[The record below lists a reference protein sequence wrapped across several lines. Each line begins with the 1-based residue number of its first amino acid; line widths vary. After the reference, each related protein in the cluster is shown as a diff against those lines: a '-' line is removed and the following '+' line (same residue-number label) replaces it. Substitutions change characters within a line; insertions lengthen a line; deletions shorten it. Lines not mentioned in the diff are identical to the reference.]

1 LPRKVRDASLET
13 RTARGRLPVAH
24 KPYFRLIEPGLHLGY
39 RKLPSG
45 PGTWVARRYAG
56 EGRYAVENLRTADGE
71 VVLADDYADAD
82 GVRVMTF
89 AQAQRAVRGPHA
101 RAAGGHTV
109 ADVIA
114 SYLDYLQGDGRSPHS
129 IEDTRRRVAAHILPA
144 LGGVRV
150 TAITPERLRRWRDDV
165 ATTAARVRTRK
176 GAEQRHRT
184 SDDRARRSSANRTW
198 TILRAALNHAFHE
211 GKIES
216 DIVWRKVK
224 GFRGVDTA
232 RVRYLTIAEAKR
244 LINASD
250 PEFRPLVQ
258 AALQTGCRYGEL
270 AGLTV
275 ADFNPDAGTLAIR
288 KSKSGAPRH
297 VVLADEGIALLT
309 VLTAGRTGTDLIL
322 RRATGEP
329 WRASNQG
336 RLISEACA
344 QAKINPPISFH
355 GLRHTWASHA
365 VMNGVPLMVVARN
378 LGHADTKMVEKHY
391 GHLAPSYMAEEIRKK
406 APRFGFKPDPKLA
419 MLGG

>member
-1 LPRKVRDASLET
+1 VQNSDTELPT
-13 RTARGRLPVAH
+13 TALAALAR
-24 KPYFRLIEPGLHLGY
+24 IEPGRLCGLH
-39 RKLPSG
+39 S
-45 PGTWVARRYAG
+45 
-56 EGRYAVENLRTADGE
+56 
-71 VVLADDYADAD
+71 
-82 GVRVMTF
+82 
-89 AQAQRAVRGPHA
+89 
-101 RAAGGHTV
+101 
-109 ADVIA
+109 
-114 SYLDYLQGDGRSPHS
+114 
-129 IEDTRRRVAAHILPA
+129 
-144 LGGVRV
+144 
-150 TAITPERLRRWRDDV
+150 
-165 ATTAARVRTRK
+165 TT
-176 GAEQRHRT
+176 
-184 SDDRARRSSANRTW
+184 S
-198 TILRAALNHAFHE
+198 FHE

-216 DIVWRKVK
+216 DTVWRKVK

-297 VVLADEGIALLT
+297 VVLANEGIALLT
-309 VLTAGRTGTDLIL
+309 ALTAGRTGTDLIL

-336 RLISEACA
+336 RLIREACDH
-344 QAKINPPISFH
+344 AKINPPISFH

-365 VMNGVPLMVVARN
+365 AMNGVPLMVVARN
-378 LGHADTKMVEKHY
+378 LGHADTKMVEKRY

-406 APRFGFKPDPKLA
+406 APRFGYTPKPKLA
-419 MLGG
+419 TLGR